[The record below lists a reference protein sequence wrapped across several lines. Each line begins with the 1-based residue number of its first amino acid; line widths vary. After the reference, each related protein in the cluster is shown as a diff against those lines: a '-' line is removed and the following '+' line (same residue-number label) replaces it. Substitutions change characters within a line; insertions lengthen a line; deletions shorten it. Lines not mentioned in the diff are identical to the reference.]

1 MMGLSHQKQLLP
13 YGRDSCFAWNRC
25 HIFMK
30 KAWNLWHESQTTC
43 VLLLNF
49 RTFMETPFALNS
61 LPLRQRARWRVRS
74 QVSWRKTCKAS
85 ALYTIGI
92 HAFFINLRNP
102 IPLQIHES
110 PPFATPDAKSCF
122 CFPSL
127 WQSKNEPYLF
137 QQGYW
142 NCLIFSSITF
152 FLRNFLLFLPVF
164 HTILFHH
171 LHIRFLLCL

>member
-1 MMGLSHQKQLLP
+1 MYKGAVAPKTALP

-61 LPLRQRARWRVRS
+61 LPLRQRARWQVRS
-74 QVSWRKTCKAS
+74 QVSWHKTCKAS

-127 WQSKNEPYLF
+127 WQSKRKKPNFFAKNGSGCIIMLWKLQKLYRKIIAYLR
-137 QQGYW
+137 W
-142 NCLIFSSITF
+142 IIN
-152 FLRNFLLFLPVF
+152 
-164 HTILFHH
+164 
-171 LHIRFLLCL
+171 